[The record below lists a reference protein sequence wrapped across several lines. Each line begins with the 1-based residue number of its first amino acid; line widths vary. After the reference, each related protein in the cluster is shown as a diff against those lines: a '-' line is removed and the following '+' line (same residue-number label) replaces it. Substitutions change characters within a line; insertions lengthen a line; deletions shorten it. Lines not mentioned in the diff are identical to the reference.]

1 MDIQAVRRSYARW
14 APIYDLTFGRVTG
27 AGRTRAVDVLNR
39 LGGKVLELGVGTGL
53 ALPHYR
59 PDVEVTG
66 VDASAEMLEKAREK
80 VAEMGLTHVRELR
93 EMDARKLDFPTA
105 SFDHVAAMHIMSVV
119 PDPEQVMSEVARVL
133 RPGGSLLV
141 VNHFARDEG
150 ALSVM
155 ERAIAPLADL
165 IGWHSDFHRATI
177 LDAPG
182 FTLVEETALPPFG
195 MMTFLRLR
203 RD

>member
-14 APIYDLTFGRVTG
+14 APIYDLTFGRITG

-59 PDVEVTG
+59 PGVEVTG
-66 VDASAEMLEKAREK
+66 IDASAEMLEKARTR
-80 VAEMGLTHVRELR
+80 VAELGLGHVRDLL
-93 EMDARKLDFPTA
+93 EMDARKLAFPAA

-119 PDPEQVMSEVARVL
+119 PEPDRVMAEICRVL
-133 RPGGSLLV
+133 RPGGSLLI

-150 ALSVM
+150 ALSVV
-155 ERAIAPLADL
+155 ERMVAPLADM

-182 FTLVEETALPPFG
+182 FTLVEEAALPPFG
-195 MMTFLRLR
+195 MMTFLRLC